1 MKPDILSAVTRIRF
15 SLFGRLG
22 RKGGP
27 RQNRLADRLEEAAL
41 AGDAALAQR
50 LVDLHTR
57 RVEREFALRAELL
70 VASVK
75 RRADRPAAD

>member
-1 MKPDILSAVTRIRF
+1 MKPDILSAVTKIRF
-15 SLFGRLG
+15 SVLGRLG
-22 RKGGP
+22 WTKGP
-27 RQNRLADRLEEAAL
+27 KRSQLADRLAEAAR

-57 RVEREFALRAELL
+57 RVEREFALRADLL

-75 RRADRPAAD
+75 RRTGGPG